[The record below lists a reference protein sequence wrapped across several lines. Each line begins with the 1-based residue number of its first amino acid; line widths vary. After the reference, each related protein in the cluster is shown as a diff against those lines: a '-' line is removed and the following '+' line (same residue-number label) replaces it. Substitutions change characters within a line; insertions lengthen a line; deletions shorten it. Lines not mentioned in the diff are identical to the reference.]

1 MAFKIKRKPFN
12 QKSKQYDAIT
22 AFDEPGSSSRAQDAD
37 ITSGDRLED
46 AVSPEDIFHELHLN
60 HDMELNFSL
69 PKPSQSSIV
78 EHEQL
83 TVISDLSE
91 TPQATPTSNVS
102 ANSIPYQAQN
112 DQNAKSKP
120 PAASKANPPG
130 MPEDASWGVHWFQP
144 AFIIIMLLC
153 GLAFALSHHFYYASM
168 NGSTAG
174 DAAKQAW
181 PIRFGTAFAFLVV
194 SCLQAATAS
203 ALAQYIWTVV
213 RRKPLKI
220 CKSTVSK
227 NPLVR
232 EFTRSEY
239 LTDAST
245 DIESSEPG

>member
-12 QKSKQYDAIT
+12 QKSKQYDAVT
-22 AFDEPGSSSRAQDAD
+22 AFEEPSSPGRAQDAD
-37 ITSGDRLED
+37 ITSGDRLKN
-46 AVSPEDIFHELHLN
+46 AASPEDIFHGLHLD
-60 HDMELNFSL
+60 HDMELNFFLS
-69 PKPSQSSIV
+69 KPSQPSTI
-78 EHEQL
+78 EHEQF
-83 TVISDLSE
+83 TAISDLSK
-91 TPQATPTSNVS
+91 TPQATQTSNVS
-102 ANSIPYQAQN
+102 ENSMPYQAPN
-112 DQNAKSKP
+112 DQNAKNNP
-120 PAASKANPPG
+120 PAASKTNPPR
-130 MPEDASWGVHWFQP
+130 MPEDASWGVHWYQP
-144 AFIIIMLLC
+144 AFIIAVLLC

-220 CKSTVSK
+220 CKSPVPENS
-227 NPLVR
+227 LVR
-232 EFTRSEY
+232 ESTRSNF
-239 LTDAST
+239 LTYANT